1 MVSPPKLPSAASAPV
16 DVMAANVKTG
26 SDEAGMGWG
35 RYVGKHDRMTA
46 VPPPRAR
53 SHPVVFCISGLPAR
67 TRQADVVE
75 VVTSDPYLCQECDIS
90 QEPVGDKQESNFPQ
104 APKIGVRPKK
114 MPRGRRSP
122 SARVSPATSRELPPP
137 SVPSATS
144 RELPLRAHPG
154 LAAALFRQAGLLPV
168 GRLPER
174 PGTPF
179 GRPVAREAVQQEA
192 GPPSARP
199 SLQRVPLDRRF
210 SSPLRVRPSTSATR
224 IIWLERR
231 FFSPPA
237 ERSRSPVR

>member
-53 SHPVVFCISGLPAR
+53 SHPVAFCISGLPAR
-67 TRQADVVE
+67 PRQADVVE
-75 VVTSDPYLCQECDIS
+75 VATSDPYLCQERDI
-90 QEPVGDKQESNFPQ
+90 PQ
-104 APKIGVRPKK
+104 APKIGVLPKK
-114 MPRGRRSP
+114 MPRRRRSP
-122 SARVSPATSRELPPP
+122 SPSVPPATSRELPPP
-137 SVPSATS
+137 SVPPTTS

-179 GRPVAREAVQQEA
+179 GRPVVREAVQQET
-192 GPPSARP
+192 GSPSARP
-199 SLQRVPLDRRF
+199 SLQRIPLDRRF